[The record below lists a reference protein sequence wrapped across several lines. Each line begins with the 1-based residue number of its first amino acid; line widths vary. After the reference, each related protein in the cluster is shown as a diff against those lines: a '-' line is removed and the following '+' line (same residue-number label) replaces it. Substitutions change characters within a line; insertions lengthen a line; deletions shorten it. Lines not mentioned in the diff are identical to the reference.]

1 MTWPRSAG
9 VLLHPT
15 SLPGPHGIGD
25 LGEAAH
31 RWLDLL
37 ADAGVG
43 VWQLLPLGPTGY
55 GDSPYQVFSAFA
67 GNPLLLAV
75 EGDGDPT
82 LPTARV
88 DFARVLAH
96 KRPLIA
102 RATHTLLHD
111 DARREAFEAFRESE
125 RAWLE
130 DYALFMAL
138 KAAHGGA
145 PWYRWPREL
154 ALRDPSALAAARR
167 RLGGSIV
174 RCEAEQFLFATQL
187 RALRDAAAARGI
199 RLMGDVP
206 IYVAHDS
213 ADVWTHRHLFRL
225 RADGTLTVQAGV
237 PPDYFSATGQLWGNP
252 LYDWEAA
259 RAEGFAWWIA
269 RVRAAFAQFDI
280 VRLDHFRGF
289 EAYWEV
295 PGDAPTAAEGAWRP
309 GPGAALF
316 TALHD
321 ALGPVP
327 IVAENLGLITP
338 EVEALRERVG
348 YPGMCV
354 LQFAFAPG
362 AGALRPYAFPAHAI
376 AYTGTHDNDTI
387 VGWWREGDVAGERRP
402 HADGAAAE
410 TLNAGAPNAGA
421 PNAEMANAEMAN
433 TEPSDASTQD
443 AATAAAERA
452 FAARYLDVGDRPR
465 HWAMIRAAFASAC
478 HTAIVPW
485 QDVLGLGREARMN
498 QPGRAEGNW
507 TFRFAWE
514 DVPAAALTTLREL
527 VATYDRAP
535 GR

>member
-75 EGDGDPT
+75 EGDGDAT
-82 LPTARV
+82 LPTARI

-138 KAAHGGA
+138 KDAHGGA

-187 RALRDAAAARGI
+187 RALREAAAARGI

-225 RADGTLTVQAGV
+225 RADGALTVQAGV

-252 LYDWEAA
+252 LYDWDAV

-295 PGDAPTAAEGAWRP
+295 PGDATTAVDGTWRP
-309 GPGAALF
+309 GPGAELF

-338 EVEALRERVG
+338 EVEALRERFD

-387 VGWWREGDVAGERRP
+387 VGWWRDGEPTVADGGASVVGQSALYQPDAGASDAGASDATTQDVA
-402 HADGAAAE
+402 
-410 TLNAGAPNAGA
+410 
-421 PNAEMANAEMAN
+421 
-433 TEPSDASTQD
+433 
-443 AATAAAERA
+443 TAVAERA

-465 HWAMIRAAFASAC
+465 HWAMIRAALASAC

-507 TFRFAWE
+507 AFRFAWD
-514 DVPAAALTTLREL
+514 DVPAEALATLRDL

-535 GR
+535 RG